1 MQQEIYKDRSTANEN
16 TQQNKAAETLQALIQ
31 YVNDLTEIV
40 NEVKLKNQAEFIIA
54 YQSHMKKIKAELQ
67 ELKNKTEEQ
76 KNNMVLNKVKITSN
90 DNELTLFRQECLKL
104 YEKIEQKNKENQELK
119 FSLQESQKTNEFLE
133 QQIKGLMKKLKLQE
147 IEKQQQPPTSV
158 EQIFCTTAPINQ
170 LKFPKRKLTDYQS
183 KLDISSSLSKHHYS
197 SIKELFG
204 YEDNQNQKDDELI
217 EKISKYVT
225 QIEQKYQKQISTLN
239 QKANNLLISQN
250 KKSVIRSDLESFFL
264 DCVETVRRDILKKKR
279 PFGNNQQLQTSIE
292 NIADFSQFHKED
304 KLKILELVVSNE
316 KILVFLYQKLFPN
329 HVNLVIKS
337 IREDININNFLDQ
350 SLKYN
355 SSNNNHKS
363 GDYKT
368 DFPKTT
374 REVRSASL
382 NKQLEVKK
390 GKLLFKQY

>member
-1 MQQEIYKDRSTANEN
+1 MQQEIYKDRTAANEN
-16 TQQNKAAETLQALIQ
+16 TQQIKAAETLQSLVQ

-40 NEVKLKNQAEFIIA
+40 NEVKLKNQAEFILA
-54 YQSHMKKIKAELQ
+54 YQSHMKKIKAELE
-67 ELKNKTEEQ
+67 ELKYKTEEQ
-76 KNNMVLNKVKITSN
+76 KNSMVLNKVKAISN

-104 YEKIEQKNKENQELK
+104 YEKIEQKNKEIQELK
-119 FSLQESQKTNEFLE
+119 FTLQESKKTNEFLE
-133 QQIKGLMKKLKLQE
+133 SQIKGLMKKLKLQE
-147 IEKQQQPPTSV
+147 IERQQQPTPSV
-158 EQIFCTTAPINQ
+158 DQIFCTTAPTNHFKV
-170 LKFPKRKLTDYQS
+170 LKRKLTDYQS
-183 KLDISSSLSKHHYS
+183 KLDISSSLTKHHYA
-197 SIKELFG
+197 SIRELFDSE
-204 YEDNQNQKDDELI
+204 YNQKDEELI
-217 EKISKYVT
+217 EKISKYVS
-225 QIEQKYQKQISTLN
+225 QIEQKYQKQIQALN

-279 PFGNNQQLQTSIE
+279 PFGTNQQLQASMEHIS
-292 NIADFSQFHKED
+292 DFSQFHKED

-337 IREDININNFLDQ
+337 IREDVHINNFLDE
-350 SLKYN
+350 SVKCD
-355 SSNNNHKS
+355 SSNKNHRS